1 MKIFLNKI
9 TQNKLAKIG
18 IFLESNPKKIWISD
32 KLKLELP
39 CQFTGNFDAD
49 LELGAYSY
57 TKSDINYCKVGRYCS
72 IAADVSIGQAHN
84 HPIDW
89 LSTSGFAYSKDFF
102 GKKGFNQ
109 SFQDIPTTIIGNDVW
124 IGIGAKIKAG
134 VKIGDG
140 AIIGFGAI
148 VTKDVPPYA
157 IVGGNPAKIIRYRF
171 NPDIIEKLL
180 KIKWWNFDFS
190 SFENIDCSDVDS
202 FFQLD
207 SFSKL
212 EKFEKIKYLKSE
224 IITKK
229 DLSAFRYEG
238 KLIKKIINFILN
250 FNKKE

>member
-1 MKIFLNKI
+1 MNIKIFLNKK
-9 TQNKLAKIG
+9 TQNKLAKLG
-18 IFLESNPKKIWISD
+18 IFVESSLKKVWVGN

-89 LSTSGFAYSKDFF
+89 LSTSGFAYGDNFF

-109 SFQDIPTTIIGNDVW
+109 PFQDIPTTIIGNDVW

-140 AIIGFGAI
+140 AIVGFGSI
-148 VTKDVPPYA
+148 VTKDVPSYA

-171 NPDIIEKLL
+171 DEKTIDKLL
-180 KIKWWNFDFS
+180 KIKWWQYDFS
-190 SFENIDCSDVDS
+190 SFEDVNCSDVNS
-202 FFQLD
+202 FFELD
-207 SFSKL
+207 SFSKI
-212 EKFEKIKYLKSE
+212 KTFEKILYLKSNV
-224 IITKK
+224 ITKE
-229 DLSAFRYEG
+229 DLTPFKYQG
-238 KLIKKIINFILN
+238 KFLFKILTFFKK
-250 FNKKE
+250 